1 MMSFTLSLIGLAV
14 IIVIAFLIGFIV
26 AVFVAKKNPSIVFE
40 NAEKLEKFYREYIE
54 KNQK

>member
-1 MMSFTLSLIGLAV
+1 MSFTLSLIGLAV
-14 IIVIAFLIGFIV
+14 IIVIAFLIGFVV
-26 AVFVAKKNPSIVFE
+26 AVFVAKKNPGIVFE